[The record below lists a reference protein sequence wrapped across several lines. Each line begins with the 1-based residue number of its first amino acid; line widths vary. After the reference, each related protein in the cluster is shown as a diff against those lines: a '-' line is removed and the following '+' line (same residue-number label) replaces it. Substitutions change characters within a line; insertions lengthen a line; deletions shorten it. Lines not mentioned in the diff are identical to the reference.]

1 MEIQKLNIK
10 NFGKFSEKEIIL
22 QKGINVIYGENE
34 MGKST
39 IHAFLRAMLFGMER
53 ARGRASLTDL
63 FTRYQPLE
71 NPNYYAGVMEFQ
83 SGGRRF
89 LLERHFDKYSKKTVL
104 TCLDDG
110 EQLSEEQ
117 GDLEML
123 LEGMKARQYED
134 TVSVN
139 QTHPE
144 VSAQLAKQLKDAAAE
159 YLSSGNEEIHL
170 SRALECLEKKRK
182 EVEKQLNQ
190 NMQEKKRKREQLES
204 EASYIW
210 RDIHRLS
217 GEIEETKCRL
227 QERIS
232 EEDIQI
238 KDEEYYREKLRE
250 ERAARKKWRVH
261 PAAIAGMILLL
272 LLCFVLLHKPWSYL
286 WAIVIGL
293 ACGLFVWNRLKVEKK
308 KVRMERMNTGELL
321 GERKA
326 EDCEKLRWKVEHL
339 TGLRKEK
346 EILYGNIQD
355 QMDELD
361 FVDEGEKLLYKK
373 KAALELAGNQIKK
386 LSDEMRKR
394 LAKQFNETV
403 SEIMNEITGGAY
415 KKVVLDDELG
425 VRLWRGE
432 HLLMAEQIS
441 RGTLEQVY
449 FALRMAAA
457 KFLYEEEFPVILD
470 ETFVYYDDKRLGE
483 TLKWLSKNCGQVILF
498 TCQKREMEIMKE
510 GGISFTKI

>member
-1 MEIQKLNIK
+1 MKIQRLNLK
-10 NFGKFSEKEIIL
+10 NFGKFSEKEIVL

-53 ARGRASLTDL
+53 GRGRASLTDL
-63 FTRYQPLE
+63 FTRYQPLK

-83 SGGRRF
+83 SGGRQF

-104 TCLDDG
+104 TCVDDG
-110 EQLSEEQ
+110 EQLSEEH

-123 LEGMKARQYED
+123 LEGMKAREYEN

-139 QTHPE
+139 QMHPE
-144 VSAQLAKQLKDAAAE
+144 VSADLAKQLKDAAAE

-170 SRALECLEKKRK
+170 SKALESLEKKRK
-182 EVEKQLNQ
+182 EVERQINQ
-190 NMQEKKRKREQLES
+190 NMQEKKQKREQLES

-210 RDIHRLS
+210 RDIHKVS
-217 GEIEETKCRL
+217 GEIEETKQKL
-227 QERIS
+227 NES
-232 EEDIQI
+232 LSKEEIQI

-250 ERAARKKWRVH
+250 EREARKKWRVH
-261 PAAIAGMILLL
+261 PIAIVGMLFVLF
-272 LLCFVLLHKPWSYL
+272 LCFVLLHKPWSYL

-308 KVRMERMNTGELL
+308 KVHMEQMNTGELL

-326 EDCEKLRWKVEHL
+326 EVGEKLSWKVEHL
-339 TGLRKEK
+339 EGIRKEK
-346 EILYGNIQD
+346 EIQYGNIQD
-355 QMDELD
+355 QMEELD
-361 FVDEGEKLLYKK
+361 FVDDGEKLLYKK
-373 KAALELAGNQIKK
+373 KAALELAENQLKN
-386 LSDEMRKR
+386 LSEDMRKR
-394 LAKQFNETV
+394 LAKQFNEGV
-403 SEIMNEITGGAY
+403 SEIMSEITGGAY
-415 KKVVLDDELG
+415 QKVVLDDELG
-425 VRLWRGE
+425 IRLWKGE

-457 KFLYEEEFPVILD
+457 KFLYEEEFPIILD

-483 TLKWLSKNCGQVILF
+483 TLTWLSKNCSQVILF
-498 TCQKREMEIMKE
+498 TCQKREMEIMRE
-510 GGISFTKI
+510 RGISFTQI